1 MAKASKS
8 KRERFVFYSRPL
20 FRTCEIICNHAA
32 RLFFKR
38 EALAHGAVRTEL
50 DGLNRQRVAFQ
61 RDLNVI
67 GGSHGHVCA
76 DCKGKCCGGV
86 RERDAFIDRI
96 IQVPETEHLSAR
108 RKEGDMVAYKLMGKG
123 DEGSVA
129 VMEAECVAG
138 HCPELTVQGCRIP
151 YELRPIQ
158 CTAYFCRKTID
169 ELSPEECETGIA
181 ALAGLMRIQLKT
193 VGLAIRS
200 RGAKA
205 D

>member
-1 MAKASKS
+1 MSKT
-8 KRERFVFYSRPL
+8 KRELFVFYSRPL

-32 RLFFKR
+32 RIFFKR
-38 EALAHGAVRTEL
+38 QALAHEQVRVEL
-50 DGLNRQRVAFQ
+50 DRMNQERIGYQ

-86 RERDAFIDRI
+86 RERDAFIDRV
-96 IQVPETEHLSAR
+96 IQHPETEHLSAR
-108 RKEGDMVAYKLMGKG
+108 RKTGEMVAYKLMGER
-123 DEGSVA
+123 DGSVA
-129 VMEAECVAG
+129 VMEAECVGG
-138 HCPELTVQGCRIP
+138 HCPELTVQGCKIP

-169 ELSPEECETGIA
+169 ELTPQECDKGIR
-181 ALAGLMRIQLKT
+181 ALAGLMGVQLRT

-200 RGAKA
+200 RMGR
-205 D
+205 

>member
-1 MAKASKS
+1 MPGKV

-32 RLFFKR
+32 RLFFR
-38 EALAHGAVRTEL
+38 RDALARDRFQDEL
-50 DGLNRQRVAFQ
+50 ERLNRERIDYQ
-61 RDLNVI
+61 RDLNAI

-96 IQVPETEHLSAR
+96 VQDPDTIHLSAR
-108 RKEGDMVAYKLMGKG
+108 RTEGQMPAYKLMSGP
-123 DEGSVA
+123 DSGSVA
-129 VMEAECVAG
+129 VMEAEPVAG
-138 HCPELTVQGCRIP
+138 HCPELTTQGCRIP

-169 ELSPEECETGIA
+169 ELSHEECDRGIR
-181 ALAGLMRIQLKT
+181 ALAGLMRVQLRT
-193 VGLAIRS
+193 VGLAIKS
-200 RGAKA
+200 RLR
-205 D
+205 